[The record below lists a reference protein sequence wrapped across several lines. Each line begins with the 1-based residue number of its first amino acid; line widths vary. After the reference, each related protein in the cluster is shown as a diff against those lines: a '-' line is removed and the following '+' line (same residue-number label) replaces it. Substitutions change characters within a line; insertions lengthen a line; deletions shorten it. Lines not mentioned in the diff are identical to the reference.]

1 VPRILLLTEH
11 QLFGQALASLLK
23 DSGTTDS
30 GVTVRGFDI
39 DPDAFVRQ
47 QAASPDAVL
56 LHVTQPVGKSVR
68 ALQLLLKES
77 ADVPVVALVD
87 IEDEP
92 IADEVMIAVMQA
104 GAAGCVHRAASG
116 GELAQ
121 ALDEAANG
129 QIAVSVYC
137 ARRLA
142 RAFSY
147 HGNGNNQRNG
157 NGHNHRN
164 GNGDGRAFPETLTT
178 REMEVLALLARGLTN
193 LEIARDLYVSES
205 TVRAHLRTITQKLGA
220 HNRVHVVARAI
231 LLGMLPPLVISGKN
245 DHSGTKSTRPR
256 NVAEGGL

>member
-1 VPRILLLTEH
+1 MPRILLLTEH
-11 QLFGQALASLLK
+11 RLFGQALASLLK

-147 HGNGNNQRNG
+147 HGNGNN
-157 NGHNHRN
+157 HRN
-164 GNGDGRAFPETLTT
+164 GNGDGRAFPDTLTT

-245 DHSGTKSTRPR
+245 DNSGAESTLPR
-256 NVAEGGL
+256 NATAGGV